1 MGMHETKVL
10 LICLAACPFAAV
22 AKIVEKMFDARSAPS
37 LVEGPA
43 QIGYDENM
51 DASRFDD
58 AHGLHDGAN
67 RIAEMFDYVG
77 GNHEIESI
85 TGNSGKGL
93 RIYAAN
99 LWWMSARRRI
109 LIRDRGF
116 VNIAVDNLDPW
127 RDRERARASTNF
139 NSAAATEELRRDLGT
154 VFSTWAGGSSLVVF
168 IISGID

>member
-1 MGMHETKVL
+1 MGMHETKML

-22 AKIVEKMFDARSAPS
+22 AKIGEKMFDARSGSS

-43 QIGYDENM
+43 QIGHDENI

-58 AHGLHDGAN
+58 AHGVHNGAN
-67 RIAEMFDYVG
+67 RIPEVFDYVG
-77 GNHEIESI
+77 GDHEVEFI

-93 RIYAAN
+93 RIDAAN
-99 LWWMSARRRI
+99 LCWMSAGRRI
-109 LIRDRGF
+109 LVRSRGF

-127 RDRERARASTNF
+127 WDRERPRACTNF

-154 VFSTWAGGSSLVVF
+154 GLLDLGRQIVTGFVHCF
-168 IISGID
+168 RH